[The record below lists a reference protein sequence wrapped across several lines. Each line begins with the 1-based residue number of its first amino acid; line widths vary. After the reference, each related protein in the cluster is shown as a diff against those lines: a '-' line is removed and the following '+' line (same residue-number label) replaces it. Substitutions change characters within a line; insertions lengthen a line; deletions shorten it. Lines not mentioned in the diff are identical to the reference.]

1 MHPPCL
7 IPFSVKKRRNINII
21 NFEREPGISYRQSC
35 LIIFLVWCAVVSLPS
50 GALALSAHDL
60 IVVYN
65 RNVPDS
71 QAVAA
76 YYAEKRQVPP
86 DNLVGVEVSSTEDMS
101 RKEFDEKLTPPV
113 STLVNKL
120 KTHGRTPA
128 ILLVYGIPLRV
139 GAAPGTKA
147 DQALK
152 ELATQKLNEYQK
164 KVLELAM
171 RLDQL
176 TPALPAL
183 PGKPVWSEPSKKLT
197 YPPRQILAMAQ
208 QSYQRGVAYLQ
219 KQPADAKNRSEITSL
234 LIKLA
239 GVSPEAQAL
248 MARTAQKRDRHL
260 PLRQR
265 EFLGLNQDNE
275 EEVEEGMFRG
285 ILPGTAQKTAAA
297 IGSTRGLLGEMK
309 FWYEARQQFGQPNTT
324 AAVDSELTQIIADPY
339 QKIGWLPNPFNLGFN
354 RLPFI
359 RAVRARTVMV
369 GRLDG
374 PTPAIARRL
383 VDDALAVE
391 KTGLNGVFYI
401 DARGLA
407 GKAEMGNYAWF
418 DQHILRLY
426 DLLKK
431 YSDMKVILDKKP
443 AVFPP
448 GSCPDAALYCGWY
461 SAGNYVPAF
470 KWQRGAV
477 AYHVASYE
485 ATTLK
490 KPDGKVWCKRLLE
503 EGVAATLGPVSEPYL
518 SSFPLPDQ
526 FFPIL
531 MTGKLTLIEVYF
543 LTVPQVSWMQ
553 ILIGDPLYCPFK
565 KNPAIQTSRGKN
577 VVPPKQD

>member
-1 MHPPCL
+1 MHRP
-7 IPFSVKKRRNINII
+7 
-21 NFEREPGISYRQSC
+21 RQSLRQSG
-35 LIIFLVWCAVVSLPS
+35 LIFFLVWCALVSLPS

-86 DNLVGVEVSSTEDMS
+86 ENLVGVEVSATEDMS
-101 RKEFDEKLTPPV
+101 RKEFDEKLTP
-113 STLVNKL
+113 LVKARVDSL
-120 KTHGRTPA
+120 KSQGKIPA

-139 GAAPGTKA
+139 GAAPATKA

-152 ELATQKLNEYQK
+152 ELAAQKLNEYQK
-164 KVLELAM
+164 QVLELAM

-183 PGKPVWSEPSKKLT
+183 PGKPVWSEPAKKLT
-197 YPPRQILAMAQ
+197 YPPGQILAMAQ
-208 QSYQRGVAYLQ
+208 QSCQRGMAYLQ

-248 MARTAQKRDRHL
+248 MARTVQRRDRRL
-260 PLRQR
+260 PPGQR

-285 ILPGTAQKTAAA
+285 ILPETAQKTAAA

-309 FWYEARQQFGQPNTT
+309 FWYRARQQYEHSSTM
-324 AAVDSELTQIIADPY
+324 AAVDSELTLIIAGPF
-339 QKIGWLPNPFNLGFN
+339 QKNGWLPNPWNLGFN

-359 RAVRARTVMV
+359 RAVRAHTIMV

-401 DARGLA
+401 DARGLS
-407 GKAEMGNYAWF
+407 GDPEVGSYVWY
-418 DQHILRLY
+418 DQHLHRLY
-426 DLLKK
+426 DLIKR
-431 YSDMKVILDKKP
+431 YSDLKVVLDNKP
-443 AVFPP
+443 ALFPP
-448 GSCPDAALYCGWY
+448 GSCPDAALYCGWHF
-461 SAGNYVPAF
+461 AGNYVPAF
-470 KWQRGAV
+470 KWVKGAV
-477 AYHVASYE
+477 AYHVASNE

-490 KPDGKVWCKRLLE
+490 KPGSNVWCKRMLE
-503 EGVAATLGPVSEPYL
+503 EGVAATLGPVNEPYL
-518 SSFPLPDQ
+518 TSFPLPDQ

-531 MTGKLTLIEVYF
+531 MTGKLPLLEVYF

-553 ILIGDPLYCPFK
+553 VLIGDPLYCPFK
-565 KNPAIQTSRGKN
+565 KNPAIHNSRGKDAA
-577 VVPPKQD
+577 PAKKD

>member
-1 MHPPCL
+1 
-7 IPFSVKKRRNINII
+7 
-21 NFEREPGISYRQSC
+21 
-35 LIIFLVWCAVVSLPS
+35 
-50 GALALSAHDL
+50 
-60 IVVYN
+60 
-65 RNVPDS
+65 
-71 QAVAA
+71 
-76 YYAEKRQVPP
+76 
-86 DNLVGVEVSSTEDMS
+86 VEVSATEDMS

-113 STLVNKL
+113 RALVDNL
-120 KTHGRTPA
+120 KTRGRTPA

-139 GAAPGTKA
+139 GTVPATKA

-152 ELATQKLNEYQK
+152 DLATHKLNEYQK

-171 RLDQL
+171 RLDRL

-197 YPPRQILAMAQ
+197 HPPRQVLAMAQ

-234 LIKLA
+234 LIKLG

-248 MARTAQKRDRHL
+248 LARTAQRRDRHL

-265 EFLGLNQDNE
+265 EFLGLTQDNE
-275 EEVEEGMFRG
+275 EEAEEGMFRG
-285 ILPGTAQKTAAA
+285 ILPDTAQKTAAA

-309 FWYEARQQFGQPNTT
+309 FWYEARQQYEKHQTL
-324 AAVDSELTQIIADPY
+324 AAVDSELTLMIAGSY
-339 QKIGWLPNPFNLGFN
+339 QKIGWLPNPFYLGFN

-391 KTGLNGVFYI
+391 QTGLNGVFYI

-407 GKAEMGNYAWF
+407 GKAVVGNYVWF
-418 DQHILRLY
+418 DEHLLRLS

-431 YSDMKVILDKKP
+431 YSALKVVLDKKP

-448 GSCPDAALYCGWY
+448 GSCPEAALYCGWY
-461 SAGNYVPAF
+461 SLGNYVSAF

-477 AYHVASYE
+477 GYHVASSE
-485 ATTLK
+485 ATSLK
-490 KPDGKVWCKRLLE
+490 KPGSKVWCKRLLE
-503 EGVAATLGPVSEPYL
+503 EGVAATLGPVTEPYL

-526 FFPIL
+526 FFPLL
-531 MTGKLTLIEVYF
+531 MTGKLALLEVYF

-565 KNPAIQTSRGKN
+565 KNPAIQTSRDKD
-577 VVPPKQD
+577 VVPPKND

>member
-1 MHPPCL
+1 MHPPRL
-7 IPFSVKKRRNINII
+7 
-21 NFEREPGISYRQSC
+21 SYRQSG
-35 LIIFLVWCAVVSLPS
+35 LIIFLAWCALVSLPS
-50 GALALSAHDL
+50 GALALSAQDL

-65 RNVPDS
+65 RNVPGS

-76 YYAEKRQVPP
+76 YYAGKRQVPP

-113 STLVNKL
+113 SALVNKL
-120 KTHGRTPA
+120 KTQGRTPA

-139 GAAPGTKA
+139 GAVPATKA

-152 ELATQKLNEYQK
+152 ELAAQKLNEYQK
-164 KVLELAM
+164 QVLELAM

-183 PGKPVWSEPSKKLT
+183 PGKPVWSGPSKQMT
-197 YPPRQILAMAQ
+197 YPPRQILVMAQ
-208 QSYQRGVAYLQ
+208 QSVQRGVAYLQ
-219 KQPADAKNRSEITSL
+219 KQPADGKNRSEITSL
-234 LIKLA
+234 LIKLG

-248 MARTAQKRDRHL
+248 MARTTQRRDRNL

-275 EEVEEGMFRG
+275 AEAEEGMFRG
-285 ILPGTAQKTAAA
+285 ILPDTAQKTAAA

-309 FWYEARQQFGQPNTT
+309 FWYEARQQYENHQTI
-324 AAVDSELTQIIADPY
+324 AAVDSELTLMIAGPY
-339 QKIGWLPNPFNLGFN
+339 QKTGWLPNPFNLAFN
-354 RLPFI
+354 RLQFI
-359 RAVRARTVMV
+359 RTVRARTLMV

-407 GKAEMGNYAWF
+407 GKAAAGSYAWF
-418 DQHILRLY
+418 DEHLLRLS
-426 DLLKK
+426 DLMTK
-431 YSDMKVILDKKP
+431 YSAMKVVLDKKP
-443 AVFPP
+443 ALFPP

-461 SAGNYVPAF
+461 SAANYVPAF

-477 AYHVASYE
+477 GYHVASYE

-490 KPDGKVWCKRLLE
+490 KPDGKVWCKRMLE
-503 EGVAATLGPVSEPYL
+503 EGVAATLGPVTEPYL
-518 SSFPLPDQ
+518 NSFPLPDQ

-531 MTGKLTLIEVYF
+531 MTGKLSLIEVYF

-565 KNPAIQTSRGKN
+565 KNPAIQTSRGN
-577 VVPPKQD
+577 DGAPPKQD